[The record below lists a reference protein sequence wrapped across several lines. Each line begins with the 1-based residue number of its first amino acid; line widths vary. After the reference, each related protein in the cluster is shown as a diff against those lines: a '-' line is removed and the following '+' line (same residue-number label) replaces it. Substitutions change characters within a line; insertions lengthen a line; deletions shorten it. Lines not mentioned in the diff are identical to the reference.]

1 MNPKMGL
8 LGGGDTTASGWG
20 QPPASGSSASWGSSP
35 GGSNSTSSGWNST
48 TSVSSTNHWGNN
60 GHQTNGETNESS
72 SSSSHSAYP
81 KHSWAQAVC
90 INRGPNQ
97 TQVPNYSGSCNSS
110 SNSSRSHVE
119 NSSDIQSKYPTSS
132 STSNEQQQ
140 QQQQDSGMSKHHHHE
155 SSNRVLPTEV
165 LIADNWGHAVSVS
178 IGKFFGLLTFP
189 SSRSLTRKSLGIS
202 LRPLMSNVPVRVS
215 GKVPVPP
222 ERRFGRIPSVKRSR
236 VPQLKRKLHHR

>member
-119 NSSDIQSKYPTSS
+119 NSSDIHSKYPTSSS

-140 QQQQDSGMSKHHHHE
+140 HDSKHHHE
-155 SSNRVLPTEV
+155 SSNRALPTEV

-178 IGKFFGLLTFP
+178 IAEFLCL
-189 SSRSLTRKSLGIS
+189 
-202 LRPLMSNVPVRVS
+202 
-215 GKVPVPP
+215 
-222 ERRFGRIPSVKRSR
+222 
-236 VPQLKRKLHHR
+236 